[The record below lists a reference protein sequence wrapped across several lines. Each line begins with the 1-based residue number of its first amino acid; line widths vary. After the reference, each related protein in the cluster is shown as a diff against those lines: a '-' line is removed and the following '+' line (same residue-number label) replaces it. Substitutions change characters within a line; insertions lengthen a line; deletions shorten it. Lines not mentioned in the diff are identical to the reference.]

1 MTSYFDA
8 SCLLRR
14 LIGDGPTLEPPER
27 WDRSFVSEI
36 ARVEVARTL
45 ARVESERKLTG
56 DRLAT
61 ALRGLAELEATLQ
74 WVPITESIILLAS
87 GPLPTVIKALDAI
100 HLATAIAVRDAG
112 ASDLV
117 FATHDRRQ
125 ATAAAAMG
133 FEVVGV

>member
-1 MTSYFDA
+1 MA
-8 SCLLRR
+8 QR
-14 LIGDGPTLEPPER
+14 LNRPSDGIV
-27 WDRSFVSEI
+27 RSFLKSP
-36 ARVEVARTL
+36 ASKWRAPWP
-45 ARVESERKLTG
+45 RVESERKLTG